1 MSASV
6 RLAQRVALLAAAG
19 LLAMGA
25 TTSIAQA
32 ASAGAVESRNAACGQ
47 AWDAD
52 FNTDGVNIRS
62 GPGTGYAAVGAG
74 YRGDKIDIC
83 SSGGGENVTCANGR
97 VSAWWDLIIDR
108 RTGVQG
114 YISQCFVNYV
124 R

>member
-25 TTSIAQA
+25 ATTTAQA
-32 ASAGAVESRNAACGQ
+32 ASVGAVQSTAACGQ

-62 GPGTGYAAVGAG
+62 GPGTGYGAVGAG

-83 SSGGGENVTCANGR
+83 ASVGGESIACANGR
-97 VSAWWDLIIDR
+97 VSAWWDQIIDR

-124 R
+124 G